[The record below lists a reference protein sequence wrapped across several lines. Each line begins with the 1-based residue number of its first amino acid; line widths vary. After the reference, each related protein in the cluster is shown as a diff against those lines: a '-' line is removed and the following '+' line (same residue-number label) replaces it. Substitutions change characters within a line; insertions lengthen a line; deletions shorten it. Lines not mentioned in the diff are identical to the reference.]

1 MNTAM
6 NPDQTEA
13 IFHNYMDYW
22 TDAPESLPKDN
33 ALAMLWAWAADRERM
48 EGLEA
53 QLMHARQMLADVV
66 NGDDVVSEAAVF
78 LYSQSPAG
86 GQP

>member
-6 NPDQTEA
+6 TPDQTGA

-22 TDAPESLPKDN
+22 TDAPESLVKDN
-33 ALAMLWAWAADRERM
+33 TLAMLWAWAADRERM

-66 NGDDVVSEAAVF
+66 NGDDIISEAAVF
-78 LYSQSPAG
+78 LYSHDAG